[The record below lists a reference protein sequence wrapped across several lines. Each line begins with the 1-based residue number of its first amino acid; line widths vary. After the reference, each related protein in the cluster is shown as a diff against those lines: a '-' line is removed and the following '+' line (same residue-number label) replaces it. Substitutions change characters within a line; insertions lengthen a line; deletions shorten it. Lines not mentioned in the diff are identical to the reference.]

1 MEAWAQT
8 VSQRAACLAVGLAE
22 HEDES
27 IQKFPEFLVVK
38 EPKAPLQISV
48 GDVVHLTAVGVADK
62 PAPRLVPA
70 RPPGPG
76 AEGGDVSHARASQS
90 ARTAQPATQQRHGVP
105 LVKCDA
111 HAGCPRERDAGQVV
125 EAHEGLRVVS
135 VAVFHPPVQ
144 EYQCGEVENV
154 PIQEQVPAHAQARSA
169 PPAPPPPSPEALKL
183 WGRCRKGRRRR
194 GSSSRADDNTAV
206 APSLSTYQLISQNCV
221 PLCLRSSRAAQL
233 ISQLCIKLSLNIAQ
247 GGVGGGGLEQASPRS
262 ARRPQCGRGGASR
275 AEPQASSQQQPAAG
289 QQHRQAAL
297 RY

>member
-1 MEAWAQT
+1 VRKQAMCPGLEVGAKVEAWAQT

-169 PPAPPPPSPEALKL
+169 PPAPPPHHQ
-183 WGRCRKGRRRR
+183 R
-194 GSSSRADDNTAV
+194 
-206 APSLSTYQLISQNCV
+206 
-221 PLCLRSSRAAQL
+221 RSSY
-233 ISQLCIKLSLNIAQ
+233 
-247 GGVGGGGLEQASPRS
+247 GVDAGRGGGGA
-262 ARRPQCGRGGASR
+262 AA
-275 AEPQASSQQQPAAG
+275 AAG
-289 QQHRQAAL
+289 LMITRQWRPL
-297 RY
+297 SPPTS